1 MLSNIKIKI
10 CGQNNPAIINHCLDL
25 NINYQGLIF
34 YKKSPR
40 FIDTDTL
47 AILNQYFKSFRSRFV
62 GVFVNPTIDEIK
74 SKLTIFDFDT
84 IQLHGEESQ
93 DFINEVKNNF
103 KKKIYKSISPED
115 FKITNLVNVDQFLI
129 EAKPTSNQMPGG
141 NNNTW
146 EWSEFQNTK
155 KLPYILSGGLNV
167 TNIKKAIGLT
177 GADFVDI
184 NSGVEEQPGEKSLTL
199 IDGIISSIYN

>member
-40 FIDTDTL
+40 FIDTETL

-103 KKKIYKSISPED
+103 KKRY
-115 FKITNLVNVDQFLI
+115 TNLFLL
-129 EAKPTSNQMPGG
+129 K
-141 NNNTW
+141 
-146 EWSEFQNTK
+146 
-155 KLPYILSGGLNV
+155 ILR
-167 TNIKKAIGLT
+167 
-177 GADFVDI
+177 
-184 NSGVEEQPGEKSLTL
+184 
-199 IDGIISSIYN
+199 

>member
-10 CGQNNPAIINHCLDL
+10 CGQNNPAIINHCLEL

-47 AILNQYFKSFRSRFV
+47 AILNQYFKSFKSRFL

-74 SKLTIFDFDT
+74 NKLTIFDFDT

-103 KKKIYKSISPED
+103 NKKIYKSISPEG

-129 EAKPTSNQMPGG
+129 ESQPTSNQMPGG

-146 EWSEFQNTK
+146 EWSDFQNTK
-155 KLPYILSGGLNV
+155 KLPYILS
-167 TNIKKAIGLT
+167 
-177 GADFVDI
+177 
-184 NSGVEEQPGEKSLTL
+184 L
-199 IDGIISSIYN
+199 IHI